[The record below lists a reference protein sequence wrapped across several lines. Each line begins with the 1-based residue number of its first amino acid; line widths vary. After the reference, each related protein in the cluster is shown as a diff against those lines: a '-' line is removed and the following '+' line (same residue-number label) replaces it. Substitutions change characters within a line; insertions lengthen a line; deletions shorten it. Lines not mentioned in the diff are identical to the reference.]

1 MGVYSSSQFLG
12 IFAGGSVGGV
22 LIGLTDITTLLVVN
36 AALLILWA
44 GLLMALQR
52 GSNQPK

>member
-1 MGVYSSSQFLG
+1 
-12 IFAGGSVGGV
+12 
-22 LIGLTDITTLLVVN
+22 LLAVN